1 MSPKTL
7 KPASLLVFEFRLVP
21 AAPGIRRAASAKISI
36 RFSSG
41 SGSAP
46 PRRTSQEAI
55 CFWSVVLYI
64 EPNSAGR
71 GSFCRIAGVI
81 QADKAFDFQRV
92 RTAIRGAS
100 QIYPMLLRVELYKAH
115 VEFTAQT
122 FEKMLRTLRE
132 VDAGLLKELK
142 GTSKP
147 DDERQSHRLPSK
159 TLHECSMQLVEL
171 GQRWR
176 FEKELGERLKK
187 HTKSNETAM
196 RAIAILAALSESR
209 EFDMQTLPLKVE
221 SQRNVLYGLIAP
233 FDNNMQSR
241 LAREALRDSK
251 AMKTLSVIT
260 IVFLPGAFVATL
272 FSTNMFS
279 FQDNRQEVWIYFVI
293 SVPLTAVL
301 LVAWILWLRNTPY
314 GIDAEERGALL
325 SQAKD
330 DEVKRRKTD

>member
-1 MSPKTL
+1 MRPKTL
-7 KPASLLVFEFRLVP
+7 KPASLVIFEFRLVP

-46 PRRTSQEAI
+46 PRRTSKEAI
-55 CFWSVVLYI
+55 SCLIQTPSYHTGFWSVVLYI

-71 GSFCRIAGVI
+71 DSFCRIAGVI

-92 RTAIRGAS
+92 HTTIRGAS
-100 QIYPMLLRVELYKAH
+100 EIYPMLLPVELYKAH
-115 VEFTAQT
+115 VEFTART
-122 FEKMLRTLRE
+122 FEKILRTLRE

-142 GTSKP
+142 GISKP
-147 DDERQSHRLPSK
+147 DDARQSHRLLSK

-196 RAIAILAALSESR
+196 RTIAILAALSESR

-221 SQRNVLYGLIAP
+221 SQRNV
-233 FDNNMQSR
+233 
-241 LAREALRDSK
+241 
-251 AMKTLSVIT
+251 
-260 IVFLPGAFVATL
+260 
-272 FSTNMFS
+272 
-279 FQDNRQEVWIYFVI
+279 
-293 SVPLTAVL
+293 
-301 LVAWILWLRNTPY
+301 
-314 GIDAEERGALL
+314 
-325 SQAKD
+325 
-330 DEVKRRKTD
+330 VKSPA